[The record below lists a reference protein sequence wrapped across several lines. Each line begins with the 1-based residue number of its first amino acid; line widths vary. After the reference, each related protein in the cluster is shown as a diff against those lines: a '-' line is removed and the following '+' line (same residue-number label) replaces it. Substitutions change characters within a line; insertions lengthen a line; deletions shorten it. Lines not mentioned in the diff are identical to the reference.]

1 MANDNN
7 KIQATTDDSQIVLY
21 QPDESIKLEVKLEHD
36 TVWLNRQQMA
46 QLFGRDIKTIGKH
59 INNALHEELA
69 SDSTGA
75 NFATIENSKNPTVAK
90 FAIVQ
95 KEGGRLVTR
104 QVEFYSLDVVLSV
117 GYRVK
122 SNRGIQFRRWAN
134 VVLRDYLL
142 QGYSVNRH
150 LIALQENM
158 DKRMTHI
165 EDVQAKQQQQLDFF
179 IRTSTPPA
187 EMVFFEGDF
196 YTARVALENLVR
208 SANHRVIIIDGY
220 VSSLTLSV
228 LDVRKSNVT
237 ATIYTVGV
245 GQGMQRLMEEHD
257 RLFPNNHIDIR
268 KWRNESH
275 DRWLIIDDSLYH
287 CGHSLNANGG
297 HKISAITL
305 MGTSPEVILS
315 KVE

>member
-7 KIQATTDDSQIVLY
+7 IQPVADDSQIVLY
-21 QPDESIKLEVKLEHD
+21 QPDDSIRLEVKLDQD
-36 TVWLNRQQMA
+36 TVWLTQAQMTE
-46 QLFGRDIKTIGKH
+46 LFRTTRNNITMHIRNIFKEKELDEKSVCKESLHTATDGKRYRTK
-59 INNALHEELA
+59 IYN
-69 SDSTGA
+69 
-75 NFATIENSKNPTVAK
+75 
-90 FAIVQ
+90 
-95 KEGGRLVTR
+95 
-104 QVEFYSLDVVLSV
+104 LDVIISV

-122 SNRGIQFRRWAN
+122 SPIGTRFRQWAN
-134 VVLRDYLL
+134 AVIKQYLL

-165 EDVQAKQQQQLDFF
+165 EDVQVKQQQQLDFF

-196 YTARVALENLVR
+196 YTARVALENLIR
-208 SANHRVIIIDGY
+208 TANHRVIIIDGY

-228 LDVRKSNVT
+228 LDVRKPEVT

-245 GQGMQRLMEEHD
+245 GQGMQRLMDEHD
-257 RLFPNNHIDIR
+257 RLFPDNHIDIR
-268 KWRNESH
+268 KWSNESH

>member
-7 KIQATTDDSQIVLY
+7 KILATTDDSQIVLY
-21 QPDESIKLEVKLEHD
+21 QPDGSIRLEVKLDQD

-69 SDSTGA
+69 SDPTGA
-75 NFATIENSKNPTVAK
+75 NFATIE
-90 FAIVQ
+90 IVQ

-150 LIALQENM
+150 LIALQENI

-165 EDVQAKQQQQLDFF
+165 EDIQAKQQQQLDFF

-208 SANHRVIIIDGY
+208 TANHRVIIIDGY
-220 VSSLTLSV
+220 VSSLALPQQSY
-228 LDVRKSNVT
+228 RHPKM
-237 ATIYTVGV
+237 A
-245 GQGMQRLMEEHD
+245 
-257 RLFPNNHIDIR
+257 
-268 KWRNESH
+268 
-275 DRWLIIDDSLYH
+275 
-287 CGHSLNANGG
+287 
-297 HKISAITL
+297 
-305 MGTSPEVILS
+305 
-315 KVE
+315 